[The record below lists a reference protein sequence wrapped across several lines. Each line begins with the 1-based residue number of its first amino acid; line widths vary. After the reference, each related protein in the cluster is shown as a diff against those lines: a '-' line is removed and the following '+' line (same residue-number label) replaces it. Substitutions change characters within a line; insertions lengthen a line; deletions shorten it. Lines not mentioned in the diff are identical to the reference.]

1 MTELINRV
9 AASAIVSLNMEEFY
23 PQEDRI
29 VFDLADYL
37 EQGLVLREKEFRA
50 ALKAKDWNSFEGKWV
65 AVSCSADAIVP
76 TWAFMLVCTY
86 LEGKSRGYCV
96 GDLESLEQYIV
107 EETLSKLPL
116 ESFKDRSVVV
126 KGCSKLTIPLFAYG
140 RLVTLLQREAK
151 SVMFGEPCSTVP
163 LYKKAKP

>member
-23 PQEDRI
+23 PQEERM
-29 VFDLADYL
+29 VFDLANYL

-50 ALKAKDWNSFEGKWV
+50 ALKSLDWNSYQGKWV

-86 LEGKSRGYCV
+86 LEGLAKGYCV
-96 GDLESLEQYIV
+96 GDLEALEQYIV

-116 ESFKDRSVVV
+116 ESYKDRSVVI
-126 KGCSKLTIPLFAYG
+126 KGCSKVAIPLFAYG
-140 RLVTLLQREAK
+140 RLVSILQREAK
-151 SVMFGEPCSTVP
+151 SLMFGEPCSTVP
-163 LYKKAKP
+163 LYKKAKS

>member
-23 PQEDRI
+23 PQEERM
-29 VFDLADYL
+29 VFDLANYL

-50 ALKAKDWNSFEGKWV
+50 ALKSLDWNSYQGKWV

-86 LEGKSRGYCV
+86 LEGLAKGYCV
-96 GDLESLEQYIV
+96 GDLEALEQYIV

-116 ESFKDRSVVV
+116 ESYKDRSVVI
-126 KGCSKLTIPLFAYG
+126 KGCSKVAIPLFAYG
-140 RLVTLLQREAK
+140 RLVSILQREAK
-151 SVMFGEPCSTVP
+151 SLMFGEPCSTVP

>member
-23 PQEDRI
+23 PQEERM
-29 VFDLADYL
+29 VFDLANYL

-50 ALKAKDWNSFEGKWV
+50 ALKSLDWNSYQGKWV

-86 LEGKSRGYCV
+86 LEGLAKGYCV
-96 GDLESLEQYIV
+96 GDLEALEQYIV

-116 ESFKDRSVVV
+116 ESYKDRSVVI
-126 KGCSKLTIPLFAYG
+126 KGCSKVAIPLFAYG
-140 RLVTLLQREAK
+140 RLVSLIQREAK
-151 SVMFGEPCSTVP
+151 SLLFGEPCSTVP
-163 LYKKAKP
+163 LYKKAKS

>member
-23 PQEDRI
+23 PQEERM
-29 VFDLADYL
+29 
-37 EQGLVLREKEFRA
+37 VLREKEFRA
-50 ALKAKDWNSFEGKWV
+50 ALKSLDWNSYQGKWV

-86 LEGKSRGYCV
+86 LEGLAKGYCV
-96 GDLESLEQYIV
+96 GDLEALEQYIV

-116 ESFKDRSVVV
+116 ESYKDRSVVI
-126 KGCSKLTIPLFAYG
+126 KGCSKVAIPLFAYG
-140 RLVTLLQREAK
+140 RLVSILQREAK
-151 SVMFGEPCSTVP
+151 SLMFGEPCSTVP
-163 LYKKAKP
+163 LYKKAKS